1 MTIQVLIVEDSL
13 VMQQVL
19 TALIEEQGDIK
30 VIGAARDP
38 FEARELIKSLKPDII
53 TLDVEMPLMDGIT
66 FLEKL
71 MRLRP
76 MPVIMVSS
84 LTESNAKITLR
95 ALELG
100 AVDFATKPKGDGK
113 GELSYFGAMLRE
125 KLRGAAHVEPR
136 PARTLP
142 KPSPAAQAAFK
153 SSGIIAIGAST
164 GGTEAIKEVLARL
177 PPNVPPIVIVQHMPE
192 MFTQQF
198 ARRLNDLCSLKV
210 TEAVNGERL
219 ESGHVYIAPGNW
231 HLRIVK
237 MGQHFEAHVDQTERV
252 NLHRPSVDVL
262 FRSVSK
268 NAGARAIGVL
278 LTGMGKDGA
287 IGLGEMKQTG
297 AFTIAQD
304 QNSCVV
310 FGMPKAAIESGCV
323 DCVAPIDTIASRIVD
338 ALRQDRSMHEKH

>member
-13 VMQQVL
+13 VMQQML
-19 TALIEEQGDIK
+19 TAFIEEQGDIK
-30 VIGAARDP
+30 VIGTASDP

-84 LTESNAKITLR
+84 LTEVNAKTTLR

-100 AVDFATKPKGDGK
+100 AVDFVAKPKSDGK
-113 GELSYFGAMLRE
+113 GELSYFGTMLRE
-125 KLRGAAHVEPR
+125 KLRAAANIEPQ

-142 KPSPAAQAAFK
+142 KPPTAPPTIFK
-153 SSGIIAIGAST
+153 NSGIIAIGAST

-177 PPNVPPIVIVQHMPE
+177 PPNVPPVVIVQHMPE

-198 ARRLNDLCSLKV
+198 AKRLNDLCSLKV
-210 TEAVNGERL
+210 SEATNGERL
-219 ESGHVYIAPGNW
+219 ENGHVYIAPGNW

-237 MGQHFEAHVDQTERV
+237 TGQYFETHIDQAERV

-262 FRSVSK
+262 FRSVSE
-268 NAGARAIGVL
+268 NVGARAIGVL
-278 LTGMGKDGA
+278 LTGMGRDGA
-287 IGLGEMKQTG
+287 VGLKEMKQTG

-304 QNSCVV
+304 QQSCVV

-323 DCVAPIDTIASRIVD
+323 DCVAPVD
-338 ALRQDRSMHEKH
+338 AIAARILDGLRQDSSRQEKR